1 MHDATQIFESSRR
14 KLQGIAYRMLGSV
27 PDAEEVVQDAWLRWS
42 EVEDPGSLESPEAWL
57 VTATSRL
64 ALDRLRA
71 AKVRREKYPG
81 LWLPQPVLST
91 SPPTP
96 EELLER
102 ADDIS
107 VAFLVLLEKLA
118 PEARA
123 AYLMREV
130 FDVDYPQVA
139 QVIGKSEA
147 TCRQLVHR
155 AKEQLRDGQPRF
167 RVSQDVHHQLLSR
180 FAAAATQG
188 DFASLKS
195 LLDEDAELIGDGGGK
210 VTSFAQP
217 MRGGQ
222 RIAQLFYAAHLR
234 FGTGLRMQLAM
245 INGQW
250 GLLRFMNGQLESAQS
265 LEFDGQR
272 IVRIHVQR
280 NPDKLVQVMAA
291 LGPG

>member
-1 MHDATQIFESSRR
+1 MHDAAQVFESSRR

-42 EVEDPGSLESPEAWL
+42 EIEDPGGLESVEAWL

-71 AKVRREKYPG
+71 AKVRRQHYPG
-81 LWLPQPVLST
+81 LWLPEPVLSM

-139 QVIGKSEA
+139 EVIGKSEA

-167 RVSQDVHHQLLSR
+167 RVSKDVHHQLLSR

-210 VTSFAQP
+210 VNSFAQP
-217 MRGGQ
+217 LRGGQ

-234 FGTGLRMQLAM
+234 YGNGLRMQLAM
-245 INGQW
+245 INGHW
-250 GLLRFMNGQLESAQS
+250 GLLRFMDGQLESVQS
-265 LEFDGQR
+265 MEFDGQR
-272 IVRIHVQR
+272 IVRVHVQR
-280 NPDKLVQVMAA
+280 NPDKLVQAMAM
-291 LGPG
+291 LGAG